1 MKTILVL
8 AAYLL
13 AHGTCACVP
22 DFADKILSDP
32 LILQYPA
39 VIAAFKK
46 VQQNLSSL
54 YIDTTRDG
62 LSFAVVHASSPEPA
76 YTFNNGT
83 LKFNETDLAPT
94 GANEVTSDSIFRLIS
109 VSKNVAMASTLVIE
123 NQLRRNSS
131 SSSSL
136 LTIDTPVR
144 QLLPSFALPENDWNN
159 GGSEITLRMLAS
171 HTAGIPR
178 ESYSTGFNMILS
190 TGKADAPTIGSA
202 WAGESAQNV
211 IDGIATR
218 NLMFAPGQRAAYSNA
233 GLGLLGA
240 AVAAY
245 YNNVTSSSLTWS
257 ELATQELLLSL
268 NMTHSFFGTIPQ
280 DHHPDVGIPG
290 GDNWADLIIG
300 EGYDPA
306 AGMWSS
312 ANDLASYL
320 YNLWLTPEPTL
331 ITLFQRRQVMK
342 PSVILPDGKQQS
354 GPGWEIEILPL
365 PTSENASLA
374 EESKKTYS
382 IFGKSGDGGGWHSWI
397 DNIPNLGY
405 GIIVLAQQ
413 SGLAEYTGISTS
425 MIRAAMHDILAP
437 AFAEALSERTKERYA
452 GFYNAGEDTG
462 LITNQVGATL
472 SNSSST
478 YADLVVQ
485 DQILYLRSLIV
496 NGSSALEAIDRLSW
510 TADAQPRYF
519 STPQGVVLEPAE
531 GVGETNEF
539 GSGAQ
544 VWRMIFPGLETCD
557 WFDFDGY
564 QDNNGW
570 PVSKVVLL
578 ETNAGVELH
587 YPPFDIVVSRMRIH
601 K

>member
-1 MKTILVL
+1 
-8 AAYLL
+8 
-13 AHGTCACVP
+13 
-22 DFADKILSDP
+22 
-32 LILQYPA
+32 
-39 VIAAFKK
+39 
-46 VQQNLSSL
+46 
-54 YIDTTRDG
+54 
-62 LSFAVVHASSPEPA
+62 
-76 YTFNNGT
+76 
-83 LKFNETDLAPT
+83 
-94 GANEVTSDSIFRLIS
+94 VTSDSIFRLIS
-109 VSKNVAMASTLVIE
+109 VSKNVAMASALVIE

-354 GPGWEIEILPL
+354 GPGWEIEILSL

-462 LITNQVGATL
+462 LITDQVGAAL

-531 GVGETNEF
+531 GVGEANEF
-539 GSGAQ
+539 GPGAQ